1 MLRMSMSLVILVGGW
16 VVFGLWVAG
25 VAPSLVSLLWRSL
38 DTVVA
43 TLKPPDTW
51 PKVSIIVPARD
62 EAAKIEAAM
71 RSKLLIDYPDF
82 ELIAVDDRSQDE
94 TGAIL
99 DRLAAEDSR
108 LRVIH
113 LDSLPD
119 DWLGKSHAMHVAAT
133 HAKGE
138 YLLFTDADVFFAPD
152 LLRKAVT
159 MCEGWRLD
167 HLTLAPHL
175 ECHGFFERVLH
186 AYFFVLLCIG
196 AQPWLV
202 RTPFRMAYLGMGA
215 FNMVRRTAYDR
226 CGGHAA
232 IRLDVLDDVK
242 LGKLIKRNGLRQD
255 ALDAGGGLR
264 VQWQESFFGV
274 IRGLEKNGFAIFE
287 YSLVKLVVYSA
298 IVVLFNLFPYV
309 AVVIW
314 PDVRGGG
321 WLASVLFLHLATA
334 LTAQLLGSSPI
345 VSLGLPVAMVALL
358 YTMWRSAYLTLSR
371 QGVRWRDTFY
381 PLSVLRENVY

>member
-16 VVFGLWVAG
+16 LIFSFWLVG
-25 VAPSLVSLLWRSL
+25 VAPSLISLLWRSL
-38 DTVVA
+38 DSVVA
-43 TLKPPDTW
+43 TLKPPTAW

-71 RSKLLIDYPDF
+71 RSKLAIDYPNF
-82 ELIAVDDRSQDE
+82 ELIAVDDRSQDA
-94 TGAIL
+94 TGPIL

-113 LDSLPD
+113 LDSLPE
-119 DWLGKSHAMHVAAT
+119 DWLGKSHAMHVAAARAT
-133 HAKGE
+133 GD
-138 YLLFTDADVFFAPD
+138 YLLFTDADVFFAAD
-152 LLRKAVT
+152 VLRKAVT
-159 MCEGWRLD
+159 MCEGRRLD

-175 ECHGFFERVLH
+175 ECRGFFEQVLH

-202 RTPFRMAYLGMGA
+202 RTPFRMSYLGMGA
-215 FNMVRRTAYDR
+215 FNMVRRAAYDR
-226 CGGHAA
+226 VGGHAA

-242 LGKLIKRNGLRQD
+242 LGKLIKLNGLRQD
-255 ALDAGGGLR
+255 ALDANGGLR

-274 IRGLEKNGFAIFE
+274 IRGLEKNGFAIFD
-287 YSLVKLVVYSA
+287 YSLVKLFAYSA
-298 IVVLFNLFPYV
+298 IVVLFQLFPY
-309 AVVIW
+309 AAIVIW
-314 PDVRGGG
+314 PDLRGGG
-321 WLASVLFLHLATA
+321 WLASLVFLHLATA
-334 LTAQLLGSSPI
+334 LTAQLLGSSSV
-345 VSLGLPVAMVALL
+345 VSLGLPVAIFALL

-381 PLSVLRENVY
+381 PLSLLRENVY

>member
-43 TLKPPDTW
+43 TLKPPATW

-99 DRLAAEDSR
+99 DRLGGEDSR
-108 LRVIH
+108 LCVIH

-138 YLLFTDADVFFAPD
+138 YPLFTDADVF
-152 LLRKAVT
+152 
-159 MCEGWRLD
+159 
-167 HLTLAPHL
+167 
-175 ECHGFFERVLH
+175 
-186 AYFFVLLCIG
+186 
-196 AQPWLV
+196 
-202 RTPFRMAYLGMGA
+202 
-215 FNMVRRTAYDR
+215 
-226 CGGHAA
+226 
-232 IRLDVLDDVK
+232 
-242 LGKLIKRNGLRQD
+242 
-255 ALDAGGGLR
+255 
-264 VQWQESFFGV
+264 
-274 IRGLEKNGFAIFE
+274 
-287 YSLVKLVVYSA
+287 
-298 IVVLFNLFPYV
+298 
-309 AVVIW
+309 
-314 PDVRGGG
+314 
-321 WLASVLFLHLATA
+321 
-334 LTAQLLGSSPI
+334 
-345 VSLGLPVAMVALL
+345 
-358 YTMWRSAYLTLSR
+358 
-371 QGVRWRDTFY
+371 
-381 PLSVLRENVY
+381 